1 MMAQFIFHCFCQ
13 DVSPGMQRMLL
24 RIENL
29 NSDGQPRKCVT
40 NYIRQ
45 DTQVTRQDQETMTQH
60 STMRG
65 WGIRLQL
72 ARTKL
77 KTVTLFLRRKKIRN
91 NLSTCGMTS
100 FNSCSRTYH
109 TCTILSEAFQFPAA
123 SLSTHARQRC
133 SLYSLLVVKMN
144 SCILD
149 FFF

>member
-77 KTVTLFLRRKKIRN
+77 KTVTLFLRRKKIRVKV
-91 NLSTCGMTS
+91 L
-100 FNSCSRTYH
+100 NSCSRTYH